1 MFCDEFTSQ
10 IICCMT
16 DRPSGITLILRH
28 TNTPIFARAS
38 SLSFPSLSLFA
49 DDVSFRSCFVPFS
62 GWLVV
67 NLLYFLLLLDCV
79 VSLNVLCVTCVDPAL
94 MRKSPSADSNVGKPG
109 RLTVYSLSA
118 LTRPAVVCTSK
129 THLSHCLLVLC
140 YKWCSFSPGT
150 PECYCQNCTAW
161 GQRTVIWQI

>member
-1 MFCDEFTSQ
+1 MSQ
-10 IICCMT
+10 IISCMT
-16 DRPSGITLILRH
+16 NRPSGITLILRH
-28 TNTPIFARAS
+28 TNTPIFGRAS
-38 SLSFPSLSLFA
+38 SLSFPSLSLSLFP

-62 GWLVV
+62 GWLAV

-129 THLSHCLLVLC
+129 THISHCLLVLSC
-140 YKWCSFSPGT
+140 KWCSFSPGT
-150 PECYCQNCTAW
+150 RVLLSELHCLRSTHCDLT
-161 GQRTVIWQI
+161 